1 MKLNESSQYL
11 RRDVARKDSKRLCY
25 LIKLVNHL
33 HICQKLM
40 EKVPYPGIVDSKSQ
54 LTTTNEG
61 QRFPLTG
68 ISDSRARFMVPRSIL
83 QYTISTYVT
92 PYITA
97 HTCSTPYISQ
107 HTIIT

>member
-25 LIKLVNHL
+25 LIKLVNHPS
-33 HICQKLM
+33 ICQVMM
-40 EKVPYPGIVDSKSQ
+40 EKVPYPCIVDSKSQ

-68 ISDSRARFMVPRSIL
+68 TSDSRAGSMVPRSIL
-83 QYTISTYVT
+83 QYIISTYLT
-92 PYITA
+92 PYIRVG
-97 HTCSTPYISQ
+97 YLSQ